1 MTRRAPVST
10 DRADRAVARLEAV
23 SMGDHVA
30 DPGSPGETYIVHLAA
45 RKLGELLDETG
56 GLTRPISTQLPDL
69 DDPGWDR
76 LAAAVL
82 EDPSG

>member
-1 MTRRAPVST
+1 MTRRAPIDT
-10 DRADRAVARLEAV
+10 DRAAQAAERLEAV

-30 DPGSPGETYIVHLAA
+30 DPGSPGEDYLERLAA
-45 RKLGELLDETG
+45 AKLGELLDETG

>member
-1 MTRRAPVST
+1 MTRRAPIDVA
-10 DRADRAVARLEAV
+10 RAAQAAARLEAV

-30 DPGSPGETYIVHLAA
+30 DAGSPGELYLERLAA
-45 RKLGELLDETG
+45 AKLGELLDETG
-56 GLTRPISTQLPDL
+56 GLAREVSTQVPGL
-69 DDPGWDR
+69 DDLGWDR